1 MLITKNKILFI
12 LFFLSISVPAQMFI
26 PFSFWSGYTSTL
38 SISDATTYDYGSI
51 NVSTATDKTFTVTNA
66 GILPVNG
73 MAGAAFGNAAYTFKG
88 GTYPGT
94 GGTCSTSLSGSA
106 SCTVVVTANRASTG
120 TVTDTLQINYV
131 NKKTVST
138 TRPITATFVNTATQ
152 LAWITTPSFMKVN
165 DCNAVTIQRQDNAG
179 NPVTTASST
188 SVTSLLFNN
197 GAAGTYYSNSG
208 CSTTITTTTIAASTN
223 SITIYFRST
232 TSNQT
237 GILVATA
244 TGLTSASQNVTITTA
259 PTKLFINPSP
269 TIKTT
274 TCTPVPI
281 YSVDANNFN
290 SNVGSTVTVNLTT
303 TGANTYF
310 SDAGCSAS
318 IASTTILSG
327 TSSKTV
333 YTQNATIQTATLTA
347 TDAAAGLTTSNKSV
361 NFNSSLTWWNASWSK
376 RIRIDIN
383 NSDQA
388 TAFTDQPVL
397 VKLTSSIVNYSD
409 IQANGADVRFV
420 ASDDVTQINHEFDT
434 WSSGGTSEI
443 WVRIPSIA
451 ASSTAGYFYMYYNN
465 TSASD
470 GQNRTGVWTNY
481 WSVWHLGEDP
491 TGTAPQ
497 YLDSTTSARN
507 GTATNSPTRSTGQ
520 IGYSVNLNGATD
532 AVDVNSDL
540 SASLGFS
547 STLSAWMR
555 STQTGNNTMWQAPG
569 ITGVEQSGGGND
581 IFYGW
586 IDGSGFI
593 GVTAGN
599 GANAK
604 SNFVVNNNAWRHV
617 TITRNSTSGAVVF
630 YINGVQNGS
639 ATSET
644 GNKTTYFDLLGE
656 IGDTGGSPVNYN
668 GYLDEVRI
676 VNSVRTAAQI
686 QGDFK
691 FMMNTHVLYNSVE
704 SGP

>member
-1 MLITKNKILFI
+1 MKNKIFFI
-12 LFFLSISVPAQMFI
+12 LFFLSLSVPAQMFI
-26 PFSFWSGYTSTL
+26 PFSFWSADRSTL
-38 SISDATTYDYGSI
+38 TISDATTYDFGSI
-51 NVSTATDKTFTVTNA
+51 NVSTDTDKTFTITNS
-66 GILPVNG
+66 GTYPVSG
-73 MAGAAFGNAAYTFKG
+73 MTGAAFGNAAYTFKG
-88 GTYPGT
+88 GSYPGT
-94 GGTCSTSLSGSA
+94 AGTCGTSLNGAA
-106 SCTVVVTANRASTG
+106 SCTVVVTANRATTG

-131 NKKTVST
+131 SKVSASA
-138 TRPITATFVNTATQ
+138 TRAITATFVNTATQ
-152 LAWITTPSFMKVN
+152 LSWITTPSFMKVS

-179 NPVTTASST
+179 NAVTTASST
-188 SVTSLLFNN
+188 AVTALLFNN

-223 SITIYFRST
+223 SITIYFKST

-244 TGLTSASQNVTITTA
+244 AGLTSASQNVTITTA
-259 PTKLFINPSP
+259 PTKLFINPAP
-269 TIKTT
+269 TIKTNA
-274 TCTPVPI
+274 CTPVPI
-281 YSVDANNFN
+281 YSVDANNFT
-290 SNVGSTVTVNLTT
+290 SNAGSTVTVNLST

-310 SDAGCSAS
+310 SDVGCSAS

-327 TSSKTV
+327 TSSRTV
-333 YTQNATIQTATLTA
+333 YTQNATIQVATLTA
-347 TDAAAGLTTSNKSV
+347 TDAAAGLTASNKSV
-361 NFNSSLTWWNASWSK
+361 NFNSSLTWWNASWPK

-388 TAFTDQPVL
+388 TAFTNQPVL
-397 VKLTSSIVNYSD
+397 VKLTSAIVNYSD
-409 IQANGADVRFV
+409 IQASGADIRFV
-420 ASDDVTQINHEFDT
+420 ASDDVTQLDHEFDQ
-434 WSSGGTSEI
+434 WSSSGTSEI
-443 WVRIPSIA
+443 WVEIPSIA
-451 ASSTAGYFYMYYNN
+451 ASSISGYFYMYYNN

-470 GQNRTGVWTNY
+470 GQNKTGVWSNY

-491 TGTAPQ
+491 AGTAPQ
-497 YLDSTTSARN
+497 YLDSTASARN
-507 GTATNSPTRSTGQ
+507 GSARNSPTRSTGQ
-520 IGYSVNLNGATD
+520 IGNAANLNAATD

-540 SASLGFS
+540 SVSLGVS

-586 IDGSGFI
+586 IDGSGYI

-639 ATSET
+639 ATSEA

-676 VNSVRTAAQI
+676 VNSVRTAGQI

-691 FMMNTHVLYNSVE
+691 FMMNTHVIYNNSE

>member
-1 MLITKNKILFI
+1 MLTIKNKIFFI
-12 LFFLSISVPAQMFI
+12 LFFLSLSVPAQMFI
-26 PFSFWSGYTSTL
+26 PFSFWNTDRSTL
-38 SISDATTYDYGSI
+38 TISDATTYDFGSI
-51 NVSTATDKTFTVTNA
+51 NVSTDTDKTFTVSNSGTYA
-66 GILPVNG
+66 VSG
-73 MAGAAFGNAAYTFKG
+73 MTGAAFGNAAYTFKG
-88 GTYPGT
+88 GSYPGT
-94 GGTCSTSLSGSA
+94 GGTCGTTLNGSS
-106 SCTVVVTANRASTG
+106 SCTVVVTANRATTG

-131 NKKTVST
+131 SKVSASA
-138 TRPITATFVNTATQ
+138 TRAITATFVDTPTQ
-152 LAWITTPSFMKVN
+152 LAWISTPSFMKVN
-165 DCNAVTIQRQDNAG
+165 DCNAVTIQRQDNSG
-179 NPVTTASST
+179 NPVTSVSAT
-188 SVTSLLFNN
+188 SITSLIFNN

-208 CSTTITTTTIAASTN
+208 CTTTITTTTIAALAN

-259 PTKLFINPSP
+259 PTKLFINPAP
-269 TIKTT
+269 TIKTA

-281 YSVDANNFN
+281 YSVDANNFT

-303 TGANTYF
+303 TGANIYY

-318 IASTTILSG
+318 ITSTTILSG

-333 YTQNATIQTATLTA
+333 YTQNGTIQTSTLTA

-361 NFNSSLTWWNASWSK
+361 NFNSSLTWWNASWPK

-383 NSDQA
+383 NTDQA
-388 TAFTDQPVL
+388 TAFTNQPVL

-409 IQANGADVRFV
+409 IQASGADIRFV
-420 ASDDVTQINHEFDT
+420 ASDDVTQLDHEFDR
-434 WSSGGTSEI
+434 WNPGGTSEI
-443 WVRIPSIA
+443 WVEIPSIA
-451 ASSTAGYFYMYYNN
+451 ASSISGYFYMYYNN

-470 GQNRTGVWTNY
+470 GQNRTGVWSNY

-491 TGTAPQ
+491 AGTAPQ

-520 IGYSVNLNGATD
+520 IGYSANLNGATD
-532 AVDVNSDL
+532 AVDINIDL
-540 SASLGFS
+540 SPVLGAS
-547 STLSAWMR
+547 STFSAWMR
-555 STQTGNNTMWQAPG
+555 STQTGNNTMWLAPG
-569 ITGVEQSGGGND
+569 LTGVEQSGGGND
-581 IFYGW
+581 IFFGW
-586 IDGSGFI
+586 IDASGFI

-617 TITRNSTSGAVVF
+617 TISRNSTTGAVVF

-644 GNKTTYFDLLGE
+644 GNKTSYFDLLGE

-691 FMMNTHVLYNSVE
+691 FMMNTHVIYNNSE